1 MFVPIPSD
9 WGARASR
16 VLVAA
21 SRRNRLSLRFQR
33 VGDFALS
40 EKFAMARTPSPARET
55 HALPN
60 HLFWTWFVDNPR
72 PLFPHQS

>member
-1 MFVPIPSD
+1 MKTARTYVFIFVPIPSD

-16 VLVAA
+16 VLVAV

-40 EKFAMARTPSPARET
+40 EKVRDGENAIASTRDACAPQPSVLDLVYR
-55 HALPN
+55 
-60 HLFWTWFVDNPR
+60 
-72 PLFPHQS
+72 